1 MIFTIVQLSG
11 FPLGDGV
18 HLVTFG
24 FLIHMTLSEEP
35 NSSHA
40 TLCFYA
46 GSCEVSNTAL
56 GQGEKFVTPG
66 SFGSFSLARGLLL
79 PLKEEWWVIS
89 SQGRTLRTLSKFMCQ
104 DCRI

>member
-1 MIFTIVQLSG
+1 M
-11 FPLGDGV
+11 

-40 TLCFYA
+40 ALCFYA

-79 PLKEEWWVIS
+79 PLDVTPKGGMVGDVQS
-89 SQGRTLRTLSKFMCQ
+89 GKNT
-104 DCRI
+104 